1 MRWTTWDP
9 YGQKELIE
17 VSNILKLDFYGACIE
32 RDTAIQNLQKFTKR
46 YIDVLQY

>member
-32 RDTAIQNLQKFTKR
+32 RDTAIQNLQNLLR
-46 YIDVLQY
+46 DI